1 MGNIAVE
8 SSPTDGS
15 PATLRQP
22 LPPQHISTRRQIQLG
37 VGMEEYMHY
46 ASISRA
52 KEVEK
57 NREYES
63 KRGPVTMLRLLK
75 DRFHKGHH
83 EEQITP
89 SPEIVANRSNA
100 SETQSSDEKKSETIV
115 HNAPVEGQSDVW
127 DAAARDAE
135 LYLASRVMRTAGWG
149 SAFYRKSHTRRDTYT
164 QSNDIYKWLSNSI

>member
-1 MGNIAVE
+1 MAVE

-15 PATLRQP
+15 PASPRRP
-22 LPPQHISTRRQIQLG
+22 LPPQHISSHRQTQLG

-63 KRGPVTMLRLLK
+63 KRGPVTMLSLLK

-83 EEQITP
+83 ENQTTL
-89 SPEIVANRSNA
+89 SPEVVANQPDI
-100 SETQSSDEKKSETIV
+100 SESHDVGEKKGEAVV
-115 HNAPVEGQSDVW
+115 HNAAVEGQSDVW

-149 SAFYRKSHTRRDTYT
+149 SAFYCKFYARRIQYVR
-164 QSNDIYKWLSNSI
+164 

>member
-1 MGNIAVE
+1 MAVE
-8 SSPTDGS
+8 TSPTDGS
-15 PATLRQP
+15 PASPRRP
-22 LPPQHISTRRQIQLG
+22 LPPQHISSHRQTQLG

-52 KEVEK
+52 KEIEK

-63 KRGPVTMLRLLK
+63 KRGPVTMLSLLK

-83 EEQITP
+83 ENQSTP
-89 SPEIVANRSNA
+89 SPEVVASHSDS
-100 SETQSSDEKKSETIV
+100 SEDHDFGEKKGEAVV

-135 LYLASRVMRTAGWG
+135 LYQASRVMRTAGWG
-149 SAFYRKSHTRRDTYT
+149 SAFYCKSHTRSASYV
-164 QSNDIYKWLSNSI
+164 

>member
-1 MGNIAVE
+1 MENITVE

-15 PATLRQP
+15 PESLRQP

-63 KRGPVTMLRLLK
+63 KRGPITMLGLLK

-83 EEQITP
+83 EDQTTP
-89 SPEIVANRSNA
+89 RPEIVSNQSDAIETHSSNEKKGQTVIHNA
-100 SETQSSDEKKSETIV
+100 S
-115 HNAPVEGQSDVW
+115 VEGQSDVW

-149 SAFYRKSHTRRDTYT
+149 SAFYRKSHTRRDIHAP
-164 QSNDIYKWLSNSI
+164 SNAL